1 VIAFPNEELPVPSL
15 NDVARKLV
23 APGMGILAADES
35 EGTIAKRF
43 AVIGLPVTFETRRDY
58 REMLFRS
65 TEAMRKYISG
75 VILTEET
82 LKQSAADGTPF
93 VALFADTDVIPGIK
107 VDRGAFAMPGT
118 RGEKITEGLDG
129 LRHRLEEY
137 AKLGAKFAKWRG
149 VIAVNDYAPSR
160 NGIRANA
167 HVLARYAALCQE
179 AGIVPVVEPEV
190 LADGEPGDHS
200 MQRCAEVT
208 SETLA
213 TVFEELRL
221 AGVEL
226 AGMLLKPN
234 MVTPGV
240 RSSER
245 ASQEQIAAAT
255 LDVLK
260 AHVPAR
266 VPGIA
271 FLSGGQSDAAATANL
286 SAINR
291 MGPLPWAVTFSYGR
305 ALQNAAMLL
314 WGGDPANVPQAQVAF
329 AHRAKMNSLAAL
341 GKWQPE
347 LDRAA

>member
-1 VIAFPNEELPVPSL
+1 MPTLNKIAK
-15 NDVARKLV
+15 ALV

-35 EGTIAKRF
+35 EGTISRRF
-43 AVIGLPVTFETRRDY
+43 AAIGLPVTLETRRDY
-58 REMLFRS
+58 REMLFRARD
-65 TEAMRKYISG
+65 AMQDYISG

-82 LKQSAADGTPF
+82 LTQDAADGTPF
-93 VALFADTDVIPGIK
+93 VALLAESDVMPGIK

-118 RGEKITEGLDG
+118 AGEKITEGLDG
-129 LRHRLEEY
+129 LRARLEHY
-137 AKLGAKFAKWRG
+137 RKLGAKFAKWRG
-149 VIAVNDYAPSR
+149 VIAVNAIAPSR

-200 MQRCAEVT
+200 IDRCAEVT
-208 SETLA
+208 TETLG

-221 AGVEL
+221 AGVDL
-226 AGMLLKPN
+226 GGMLLKPN

-240 RSSER
+240 RSAER
-245 ASQEQIAAAT
+245 ADTAEVAART
-255 LDVLK
+255 LEVLK
-260 AHVPAR
+260 ATVPAS

-286 SAINR
+286 SAMNAS
-291 MGPLPWAVTFSYGR
+291 GPHPWMLTFSYGR
-305 ALQNAAMLL
+305 ALQTAALMA
-314 WGGDPANVPQAQVAF
+314 WGGEARNVPAAQAAF
-329 AHRAKMNSLAAL
+329 AHRARMNALAAR
-341 GKWQPE
+341 GQWTAA

>member
-1 VIAFPNEELPVPSL
+1 MSSL
-15 NDVARKLV
+15 NEIARQLV
-23 APGMGILAADES
+23 APGTGILAADES

-65 TEAMRKYISG
+65 REAMTRHISG

-82 LKQSAADGTPF
+82 LKQDAADGTPF
-93 VALFADTDVIPGIK
+93 VALLADADVIPGIK

-129 LRHRLEEY
+129 LRQRLVDY
-137 AKLGAKFAKWRG
+137 GKLGAKFAKWRG
-149 VIAVNDYAPSR
+149 VIAVSDYAPSR

-200 MQRCAEVT
+200 LARCAEVT
-208 SETLA
+208 RETLDA
-213 TVFEELRL
+213 VFRELRL
-221 AGVEL
+221 AGVDL
-226 AGMLLKPN
+226 GGMLLKPN

-240 RSSER
+240 RATER
-245 ASQEQIAAAT
+245 ASVEEVARAT
-255 LDVLK
+255 LDVL
-260 AHVPAR
+260 AEHVPAA

-271 FLSGGQSDAAATANL
+271 FLSGGQSDAAATAHL
-286 SAINR
+286 SAINS
-291 MGPLPWAVTFSYGR
+291 MGRQPWALTFSYGR
-305 ALQNAAMLL
+305 ALQSAALL
-314 WGGDPANVPQAQVAF
+314 AWGGEAANVPAAQRAF
-329 AHRAKMNSLAAL
+329 AHRVQMNALAAT
-341 GKWQPE
+341 GDWRE
-347 LDRAA
+347 AVERAA

>member
-1 VIAFPNEELPVPSL
+1 MPVPTL
-15 NDVARKLV
+15 ADTAKALV

-65 TEAMRKYISG
+65 REAMHKHISG

-82 LKQSAADGTPF
+82 LTQDAADGTPF
-93 VALFADTDVIPGIK
+93 VALLAETEVMPGIK

-118 RGEKITEGLDG
+118 QGEKITEGLDG
-129 LRHRLEEY
+129 LRARLEHY
-137 AKLGAKFAKWRG
+137 RKLGAKFAKWRG
-149 VIAVNDYAPSR
+149 VIAVSNYAPSR

-200 MQRCAEVT
+200 IERCAEVT
-208 SETLA
+208 NETLDN
-213 TVFEELRL
+213 VFRELRT
-221 AGVEL
+221 AGVDL
-226 AGMLLKPN
+226 SGMLLKPN

-240 RSSER
+240 RAAER
-245 ASQEQIAAAT
+245 VSAEEIAART
-255 LDVLK
+255 LEVLK
-260 AHVPAR
+260 AQVPAS

-271 FLSGGQSDAAATANL
+271 FLSGGQSDGAATANL
-286 SAINR
+286 SAMNR
-291 MGPLPWAVTFSYGR
+291 MGPLPWALTFSYGR
-305 ALQNAAMLL
+305 ALQSAALL
-314 WGGDPANVPQAQVAF
+314 AWGGEAANVPAAQQAF
-329 AHRAKMNSLAAL
+329 AHRVRMNALAAA
-341 GKWQPE
+341 GEWRPE

>member
-1 VIAFPNEELPVPSL
+1 LPSL
-15 NDVARKLV
+15 NEIASKLV
-23 APGMGILAADES
+23 ARGKGILAADES

-43 AVIGLPVTFETRRDY
+43 AMIGLPVTLETRRDY

-65 TEAMRKYISG
+65 SDAMRECISG

-93 VALFADTDVIPGIK
+93 ARLFAETDVIPGIK
-107 VDRGAFAMPGT
+107 VDRGAFPMPGT
-118 RGEKITEGLDG
+118 KGEKITEGLDG
-129 LRHRLEEY
+129 LRQRLAEY
-137 AKLGAKFAKWRG
+137 AALGAGFAKWRG
-149 VIAVNDYAPSR
+149 VIAVNNYAPSR

-200 MQRCAEVT
+200 IERCAEVT
-208 SETLA
+208 AETLEA
-213 TVFEELRL
+213 VFRELRL
-221 AGVEL
+221 AGVDL
-226 AGMLLKPN
+226 KGMLLKPN

-240 RSSER
+240 RSKDRVSED
-245 ASQEQIAAAT
+245 EIARRT
-255 LDVLK
+255 LDVLR
-260 AHVPAR
+260 AHVPAT

-271 FLSGGQSDAAATANL
+271 FLSGGQSDEEATANL
-286 SAINR
+286 SAMNR

-305 ALQNAAMLL
+305 ALQNAALL
-314 WGGDPANVPQAQVAF
+314 IWQGEAANVAAAQKAF
-329 AHRAKMNSLAAL
+329 THRARMNALAAV
-341 GKWQPE
+341 GEWRPE